1 MDKIYI
7 GMVRTLLPFVTRVEG
22 KCVFEKLC
30 PDETMLIQVPKGK
43 IIYAYDQV
51 ASYVYHLHSGL
62 VAGVRITRAGHQ
74 VTDLFIPNQFIGLIG
89 FMDMYSDS
97 VRTHLGE
104 ARAITPVTYC
114 RIRRE
119 VMWKIMDD
127 QQSRAT
133 IINMLCNQALSRGL
147 LMSSP
152 LKSDVSTRIIR
163 VMRLLEQSVG
173 RQVGEATIIIE
184 DISHG
189 DIALIANTTRSTVT
203 RTLDKL
209 EKAGIL
215 LVSPR
220 KITICNNNSF
230 LDPICNQRIKSLL
243 QIQ

>member
-1 MDKIYI
+1 M
-7 GMVRTLLPFVTRVEG
+7 MRTQLPFITRVEG
-22 KCVFEKLC
+22 KCVFERLS
-30 PDETMLIQVPKGK
+30 PDDTMLVQAPKGK
-43 IIYAYDQV
+43 IIYAYDQL

-74 VTDLFIPNQFIGLIG
+74 VVDLFVPNQFIGLIG
-89 FMDMYSDS
+89 FMDMYSDN

-104 ARAITPVTYC
+104 GRAITPVTYC
-114 RIRRE
+114 RVRRE
-119 VMWKIMDD
+119 IMWKIMDD
-127 QQSRAT
+127 QQSRAE
-133 IINMLCNQALSRGL
+133 IVNMLCNQALSRGL

-173 RQVGEATIIIE
+173 KQAGEETVIIE

-215 LVSPR
+215 LVNPR
-220 KITICNNNSF
+220 KITICDNNSF
-230 LDPICNQRIKSLL
+230 LDPVCNQRIKSLL